1 MIFNPHL
8 LPKSLNKG
16 KLEIPKGD
24 RIELVR
30 DFSEGKSA
38 MDFFSLLYL
47 RRRECASPLKI
58 NREGSKEV

>member
-24 RIELVR
+24 RIKLVR

-38 MDFFSLLYL
+38 MDFFSPPLFEEERVCL
-47 RRRECASPLKI
+47 PLK
-58 NREGSKEV
+58 N